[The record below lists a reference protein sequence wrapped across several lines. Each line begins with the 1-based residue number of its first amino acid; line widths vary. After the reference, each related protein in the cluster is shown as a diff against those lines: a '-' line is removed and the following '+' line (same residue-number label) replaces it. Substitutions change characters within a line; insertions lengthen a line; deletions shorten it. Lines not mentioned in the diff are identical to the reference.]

1 MGNVMQYLK
10 ILTAAVFLAFPF
22 SHAIAAAQL
31 LPESRLWLVG
41 DSTLHPY
48 STTAR
53 DIAVTLEG
61 DFSVGG
67 LAKNVADGKMTQLDV
82 MIPVVKMKSE
92 HSGLDKNLQKAL
104 KAAEY
109 PNIVFNMSNYT
120 VRSSTNNAGG
130 FVIEAVGTLE
140 VAGAK
145 QQVTLEGTAQEKDG
159 ALEIIGA
166 KELLMTDFGVKPP
179 KIMMIKTANRVVIH
193 YDLLLK

>member
-10 ILTAAVFLAFPF
+10 TLTAFIFLAIPF
-22 SHAIAAAQL
+22 NRAMAAQL

-41 DSTLHPY
+41 DSTLHAY
-48 STTAR
+48 SSTAH
-53 DIAVTLEG
+53 DIAVAMECDAASG
-61 DFSVGG
+61 D
-67 LAKNVADGKMTQLDV
+67 LAKSIADGKMTKLDV
-82 MIPVVKMKSE
+82 TIPVAKMKSE

-104 KAAEY
+104 NAVEY
-109 PNIVFNMSNYT
+109 PNIVFNMSHYT
-120 VRSSTNNAGG
+120 VRSSTNNADD
-130 FVIEAVGTLE
+130 FIIEAAGTLE

-145 QQVTLEGTAQEKDG
+145 RQVTLEGTAKEKDG
-159 ALEIIGA
+159 LLEITGA